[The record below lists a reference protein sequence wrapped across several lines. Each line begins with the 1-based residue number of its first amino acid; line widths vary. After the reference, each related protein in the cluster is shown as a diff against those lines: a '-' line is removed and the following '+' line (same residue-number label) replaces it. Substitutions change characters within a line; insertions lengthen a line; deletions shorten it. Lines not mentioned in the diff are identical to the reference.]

1 MGQQNFDS
9 SVNVASLVLGIMN
22 YQENLTQNDKSE
34 ILQNSQ
40 DVSDKV
46 VSSIDQHLQN
56 QDRQLKE
63 IIELLKEIKEEL
75 LLNRIKN

>member
-75 LLNRIKN
+75 QLNRIKN